1 LTVRNHAR
9 TLASLPADHCF
20 VEKHR
25 HRAIVDHDRGADQ
38 NVGGGL
44 TSPRGGRPSDGRA
57 IEQAFLFRSLDDVLI
72 ATTETAPALFIIEQA
87 TEI

>member
-9 TLASLPADHCF
+9 TLASLPADIALSKSI
-20 VEKHR
+20 VIG
-25 HRAIVDHDRGADQ
+25 AIVDHDRGADQ